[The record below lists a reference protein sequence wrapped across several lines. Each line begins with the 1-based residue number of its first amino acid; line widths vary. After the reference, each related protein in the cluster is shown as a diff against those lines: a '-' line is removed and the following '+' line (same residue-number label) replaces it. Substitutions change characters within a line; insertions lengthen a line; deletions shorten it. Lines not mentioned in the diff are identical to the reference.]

1 MTRLPWILTALMLAS
16 CTIGSSTTERPALS
30 RPAIEPDGAFWDAV
44 TVAREHDR
52 EAFLYLLSPQMVFKA
67 LFPEAK
73 LEEITTQEEFNE
85 QREELGKALEPHAA
99 VVQDFANR
107 YMAEL
112 EKLVRDRF
120 IEVSKP
126 KYDIKFN
133 DEFDRASGPNTATVK
148 VSVYPKSGIDQAFKP
163 EVIEVTFIQD
173 GRRWL
178 IHALGNDKLKGAFVR

>member
-1 MTRLPWILTALMLAS
+1 MRSLTVILASLLLAS
-16 CTIGSSTTERPALS
+16 CTIGSSTSERPALS

-44 TVAREHDR
+44 TIARQHDR
-52 EAFLYLLSPQMVFKA
+52 EAFLYLLSPQMVFRA

-73 LEEITTQEEFNE
+73 LDEITSQEEFNA
-85 QREELGKALEPHAA
+85 QREELQQALEPYAA

-120 IEVSKP
+120 IEVSRP
-126 KYDIKFN
+126 KYDIKFK
-133 DEFDRASGPNTATVK
+133 DKFDRAAGPNTATVT
-148 VSVYPKSGIDQAFKP
+148 VSIYPKSAIEEGFTP

-173 GRRWL
+173 DRRWL
-178 IHALGNDKLKGAFVR
+178 IHALSNDKLKGAFVR